1 MAALGCQNL
10 EGSEQSR
17 AAPQATSTVA
27 VWSKEQRGVRA
38 LLRPPAPQPLAHSQF
53 PLVWRRG
60 WRRAQVQLE
69 TGKRPM
75 RWDQGQGEPRK
86 PLGEAAGVSTPGC
99 PAVVQTDRTQVA
111 WRRGGGGGPGRQDQ
125 PQGQFRPQAALAGRT
140 QGESQGPQPHVG
152 MEQGVSPSDR
162 DSAGQGQRTLTSSSD
177 SSFPW
182 TSPPCMT
189 SCRVGP
195 GPDVGPHSAR
205 KSLGQRQV
213 QHRWLRRSPSGR
225 RVPLWVRA
233 SCSGPSVGPPLADGS
248 GVHPAVCLVAGVDSG
263 GSGEQVLL
271 GGACSPTRQ
280 GQKHGGRRGTQRSSS
295 CSTQLMGQGTQCGEP
310 QPHPVGARP
319 RPTPNRSPRFTIR
332 L

>member
-1 MAALGCQNL
+1 MHTQAYGGTGCQNL

-111 WRRGGGGGPGRQDQ
+111 WRRGGGGGPG
-125 PQGQFRPQAALAGRT
+125 GRT
-140 QGESQGPQPHVG
+140 SLRANSALRLPHR
-152 MEQGVSPSDR
+152 VSHKDP
-162 DSAGQGQRTLTSSSD
+162 
-177 SSFPW
+177 
-182 TSPPCMT
+182 
-189 SCRVGP
+189 
-195 GPDVGPHSAR
+195 
-205 KSLGQRQV
+205 
-213 QHRWLRRSPSGR
+213 
-225 RVPLWVRA
+225 
-233 SCSGPSVGPPLADGS
+233 
-248 GVHPAVCLVAGVDSG
+248 
-263 GSGEQVLL
+263 
-271 GGACSPTRQ
+271 SPTW
-280 GQKHGGRRGTQRSSS
+280 GWNRG
-295 CSTQLMGQGTQCGEP
+295 
-310 QPHPVGARP
+310 
-319 RPTPNRSPRFTIR
+319 
-332 L
+332 

>member
-1 MAALGCQNL
+1 MSEPGGLRAEPGSPPGHFHGGRLVQGAAG
-10 EGSEQSR
+10 GKG
-17 AAPQATSTVA
+17 AAQAPS
-27 VWSKEQRGVRA
+27 
-38 LLRPPAPQPLAHSQF
+38 PPAPGSLSISPGLETRLEAGPGAAGDREEANEVGPGSGGAQEASGGSCRCLHPWLPSSGTDGQN
-53 PLVWRRG
+53 PGGLEERRG
-60 WRRAQVQLE
+60 RRA
-69 TGKRPM
+69 
-75 RWDQGQGEPRK
+75 
-86 PLGEAAGVSTPGC
+86 
-99 PAVVQTDRTQVA
+99 
-111 WRRGGGGGPGRQDQ
+111 GRQDQ
-125 PQGQFRPQAALAGRT
+125 PQGQFRPQAAT

-233 SCSGPSVGPPLADGS
+233 SCSGPSVGPPLADES